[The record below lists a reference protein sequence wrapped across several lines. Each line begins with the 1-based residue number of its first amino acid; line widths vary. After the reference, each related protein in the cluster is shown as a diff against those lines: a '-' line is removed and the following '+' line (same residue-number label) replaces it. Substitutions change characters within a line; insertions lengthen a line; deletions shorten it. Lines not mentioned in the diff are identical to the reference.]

1 MADFTWNFNRSP
13 LPLGLKGEMFELN
26 ENSDFADV
34 VKYFN
39 DAAKNELEQEFAEAI
54 ADKAANAWWIEHH
67 PEDYNGVRGQQQ
79 QSNYVGNSRA
89 AMNMNS
95 PAAIEANNIAAATR
109 VNHDEQNDRNAQFA
123 EAAEIEDE
131 AKTRNSEI
139 QAIQNKIGEN
149 NIQIDKLGKA
159 IESIKIKYAK
169 KADYEMTDDTVN
181 ENIAIADMLKIGEPG
196 SGARDNTS
204 FWRWREQQNDAKAA
218 RAEQRALA
226 EVEKNRLKEKA
237 IGDFNNKMTNF
248 LTNPTVFDSTAAQNQ
263 YISNLNTLI
272 TEGQNLGADVS
283 ALIEKRNT
291 LTGVSS
297 TPEAVPGEGSTGSNA
312 DAAAIRS
319 SLDTTKEDIA
329 ERREQIRG
337 YDWTNASEV
346 EAYNAE
352 IVKYNKARRDAIN
365 KGIIREKD
373 YELLQRVTVPKK
385 PTKTPDERENEAS
398 NKADTAI
405 TQALIAKNATGLE
418 KMIKKAKLS
427 TAQRNI
433 LANWI
438 NEQNGTITSEAM
450 DKKIKEIIKIKNG
463 GK

>member
-1 MADFTWNFNRSP
+1 MADFTWNFNKSP

-39 DAAKNELEQEFAEAI
+39 NDFDKAEA
-54 ADKAANAWWIEHH
+54 WWVEHR
-67 PEDYNGVRGQQQ
+67 PADYNGVRGQQQ
-79 QSNYVGNSRA
+79 GSNFVGNSRA

-95 PAAIEANNIAAATR
+95 PAAIEAQNIAAATS
-109 VNHDEQNDRNAQFA
+109 VNHDEQNDRNTQFA
-123 EAAEIEDE
+123 KAAEIEDR

-149 NIQIDKLGKA
+149 NIQIDKLEKA

-196 SGARDNTS
+196 TIRDNTS

-226 EVEKNRLKEKA
+226 EAEKNRLKEKA

-248 LTNPTVFDSTAAQNQ
+248 LTNPTQFNSTAEQNQ

-291 LTGVSS
+291 LTGESAAS
-297 TPEAVPGEGSTGSNA
+297 TSQVQESAFGGTDKEKVKAQVKEALTSGDLNKINDVLKYDASLLTNDDRIALQNKKTEITKANDAKGLFNKKFA
-312 DAAAIRS
+312 AAKDWALKNCKKQIDAAN
-319 SLDTTKEDIA
+319 
-329 ERREQIRG
+329 G
-337 YDWTNASEV
+337 F
-346 EAYNAE
+346 
-352 IVKYNKARRDAIN
+352 DAWLKRN
-365 KGIIREKD
+365 GGK
-373 YELLQRVTVPKK
+373 
-385 PTKTPDERENEAS
+385 S
-398 NKADTAI
+398 
-405 TQALIAKNATGLE
+405 ALVDFWE
-418 KMIKKAKLS
+418 
-427 TAQRNI
+427 
-433 LANWI
+433 
-438 NEQNGTITSEAM
+438 
-450 DKKIKEIIKIKNG
+450 KNG
-463 GK
+463 GKI

>member
-39 DAAKNELEQEFAEAI
+39 DDF
-54 ADKAANAWWIEHH
+54 DKANAWWIEHH

-139 QAIQNKIGEN
+139 QAIQNKISEN

-248 LTNPTVFDSTAAQNQ
+248 LTNPTDFDSTAAQKQ
-263 YISNLNTLI
+263 YIANLNTVI

-291 LTGVSS
+291 LTGKNAASS
-297 TPEAVPGEGSTGSNA
+297 TQVQGSPYGGTDKEKVKAEAKAALSSGDLDKINA
-312 DAAAIRS
+312 VLEYDS
-319 SLDTTKEDIA
+319 SLLENDDRIA
-329 ERREQIRG
+329 LE
-337 YDWTNASEV
+337 
-346 EAYNAE
+346 
-352 IVKYNKARRDAIN
+352 NK
-365 KGIIREKD
+365 K
-373 YELLQRVTVPKK
+373 
-385 PTKTPDERENEAS
+385 
-398 NKADTAI
+398 
-405 TQALIAKNATGLE
+405 
-418 KMIKKAKLS
+418 
-427 TAQRNI
+427 
-433 LANWI
+433 
-438 NEQNGTITSEAM
+438 
-450 DKKIKEIIKIKNG
+450 KEIIKANDAKILFNKKFEAAKKWARKACKKEIENAGGFDAWLNSNGGASALIDFWKNNG
-463 GK
+463 GKI

>member
-39 DAAKNELEQEFAEAI
+39 DDF
-54 ADKAANAWWIEHH
+54 DKANAWWIEHH
-67 PEDYNGVRGQQQ
+67 PEDYNSVRGQQQ

-123 EAAEIEDE
+123 KAAEIEDR

-139 QAIQNKIGEN
+139 QAIQNKISEN

-248 LTNPTVFDSTAAQNQ
+248 LTNPTAFDSTAAQNQ

-291 LTGVSS
+291 LTGKNAASS
-297 TPEAVPGEGSTGSNA
+297 TQVQGSPYGGTDKEKVKAEAKAALSSGDLDKINA
-312 DAAAIRS
+312 VLEYDS
-319 SLDTTKEDIA
+319 SLLENDDRIA
-329 ERREQIRG
+329 LE
-337 YDWTNASEV
+337 
-346 EAYNAE
+346 
-352 IVKYNKARRDAIN
+352 NK
-365 KGIIREKD
+365 K
-373 YELLQRVTVPKK
+373 
-385 PTKTPDERENEAS
+385 
-398 NKADTAI
+398 
-405 TQALIAKNATGLE
+405 
-418 KMIKKAKLS
+418 
-427 TAQRNI
+427 
-433 LANWI
+433 
-438 NEQNGTITSEAM
+438 
-450 DKKIKEIIKIKNG
+450 KEIIKANDAKILFNKKFAAAKKWALKACKNEIKKAGGFAAWLNSNG
-463 GK
+463 GASALIEFWKSKTGGKI

>member
-39 DAAKNELEQEFAEAI
+39 DDF
-54 ADKAANAWWIEHH
+54 DKANAWWIEHH

-149 NIQIDKLGKA
+149 NIQINKLEKA

-248 LTNPTVFDSTAAQNQ
+248 LTNPTDFDSRTAQNQ

-319 SLDTTKEDIA
+319 SLDTMKDAIA
-329 ERREQIRG
+329 VRLPEIQG
-337 YDWTNASEV
+337 YDYTKASEV
-346 EAYNAE
+346 KAYNAE
-352 IVKYNKARRDAIN
+352 IDKYNKARDEAIE
-365 KGIIREKD
+365 KKIIMKND
-373 YELLQRVTVPKK
+373 MPLLKHVPV
-385 PTKTPDERENEAS
+385 PQAPAKTPEERKKAASDE
-398 NKADTAI
+398 ADTAI
-405 TQALIAKNATGLE
+405 TQALTAKNATGLE
-418 KMIKKAKLS
+418 KLIEKAKLS
-427 TAQRNI
+427 TAQKNI
-433 LANWI
+433 LAKWI

>member
-26 ENSDFADV
+26 EDSDFADV

-39 DAAKNELEQEFAEAI
+39 NDF
-54 ADKAANAWWIEHH
+54 DKANAWWIEHH

-123 EAAEIEDE
+123 KAAEIEDR

-139 QAIQNKIGEN
+139 QAIQNKISEN

-248 LTNPTVFDSTAAQNQ
+248 LTNPTAFDSTAAQNQ

-272 TEGQNLGADVS
+272 TEGQNLGADTS

-319 SLDTTKEDIA
+319 SLKSMKKAIDARSQEI
-329 ERREQIRG
+329 QG
-337 YDWTNASEV
+337 YDWTKASEV
-346 EAYNAE
+346 KAYNAE
-352 IVKYNKARRDAIN
+352 IDKYNKARDEAIE
-365 KGIIREKD
+365 KKIIMEND
-373 YELLQRVTVPKK
+373 MPLLKRVSVPHA
-385 PTKTPDERENEAS
+385 PTKTPDERKKDAS
-398 NKADTAI
+398 DKADNAI
-405 TQALIAKNATGLE
+405 TQALTAKNATGLE
-418 KMIKKAKLS
+418 KLIEKAKLS
-427 TAQRNI
+427 TAQKNI
-433 LANWI
+433 LAKWI
-438 NEQNGTITSEAM
+438 NEQDGKITSDAM
-450 DKKIKEIIKIKNG
+450 DNKIKEIINKNG

>member
-26 ENSDFADV
+26 EDSDFADV

-39 DAAKNELEQEFAEAI
+39 DDF
-54 ADKAANAWWIEHH
+54 DKANAWWIEHR
-67 PEDYNGVRGQQQ
+67 PEDYNSVRGQQQ

-89 AMNMNS
+89 AMNMKMNMNS

-123 EAAEIEDE
+123 KAAEIEDR

-139 QAIQNKIGEN
+139 QAIQNKISEN

-248 LTNPTVFDSTAAQNQ
+248 LTNPTAFDSTAAQNQ

-319 SLDTTKEDIA
+319 SLKSMKKAIDARSDE
-329 ERREQIRG
+329 IRG
-337 YDWTNASEV
+337 YDYTKASEV
-346 EAYNAE
+346 EAYNAA
-352 IVKYNKARRDAIN
+352 IDKYNAALDEAIN
-365 KGIIREKD
+365 KGIIMENDMPQVK
-373 YELLQRVTVPKK
+373 RVSVPHA
-385 PTKTPDERENEAS
+385 PTKTPEERNKDAS
-398 NKADTAI
+398 DKADTAI
-405 TQALIAKNATGLE
+405 TQALIAKNKTGLQ
-418 KMIKKAKLS
+418 KKIDNAKLS
-427 TAQRNI
+427 TDQRNT
-433 LANWI
+433 LAKWI
-438 NEQNGTITSEAM
+438 KDQTEITAVGL
-450 DKKIKEIIKIKNG
+450 DNKIKEIING

>member
-39 DAAKNELEQEFAEAI
+39 DDF
-54 ADKAANAWWIEHH
+54 DKANAWWIEHR

-123 EAAEIEDE
+123 KAAEIEDR

-248 LTNPTVFDSTAAQNQ
+248 LTNPTAFDSTAAQNQ

-312 DAAAIRS
+312 DAAIRS
-319 SLDTTKEDIA
+319 SLDTMKEAIDA
-329 ERREQIRG
+329 RRDEIRG
-337 YDWTNASEV
+337 YDYTKASEV

-352 IVKYNKARRDAIN
+352 IDKYNKARRDAIN
-365 KGIIREKD
+365 KGIIRQND
-373 YELLQRVTVPKK
+373 MPQVQRVTVPQA
-385 PTKTPDERENEAS
+385 PAKTPEERKKDAS
-398 NKADTAI
+398 DKADTAI
-405 TQALIAKNATGLE
+405 TQALIAKNKTGLQTR
-418 KMIKKAKLS
+418 IDNAKLS
-427 TAQRNI
+427 TAQKNT
-433 LANWI
+433 LAKWI
-438 NEQNGTITSEAM
+438 NDQTEITATGLR
-450 DKKIKEIIKIKNG
+450 DKINEIIKNG

>member
-39 DAAKNELEQEFAEAI
+39 NDF
-54 ADKAANAWWIEHH
+54 DKANAWWIEHH

-89 AMNMNS
+89 AMNMKMNMNS

-123 EAAEIEDE
+123 KAAEIEDR

-139 QAIQNKIGEN
+139 QAIQNKISEN

-226 EVEKNRLKEKA
+226 EEQLALAEVEKNRLKEKA

-248 LTNPTVFDSTAAQNQ
+248 LTNPTAFDSTAAQNQ

-291 LTGVSS
+291 LTGKNAASS
-297 TPEAVPGEGSTGSNA
+297 TQVQGSPYGGTDKEKVKAEAKAALSSGDLDKINA
-312 DAAAIRS
+312 VLEYDS
-319 SLDTTKEDIA
+319 SLLENDDRIA
-329 ERREQIRG
+329 LE
-337 YDWTNASEV
+337 
-346 EAYNAE
+346 
-352 IVKYNKARRDAIN
+352 NK
-365 KGIIREKD
+365 K
-373 YELLQRVTVPKK
+373 
-385 PTKTPDERENEAS
+385 
-398 NKADTAI
+398 
-405 TQALIAKNATGLE
+405 
-418 KMIKKAKLS
+418 
-427 TAQRNI
+427 
-433 LANWI
+433 
-438 NEQNGTITSEAM
+438 
-450 DKKIKEIIKIKNG
+450 KEIIKANDAKIQFNKEFEAAKKWARIECKKQIDATKGGFDAWLNSNGGASALIEFWKNNG
-463 GK
+463 GKI

>member
-39 DAAKNELEQEFAEAI
+39 DDF
-54 ADKAANAWWIEHH
+54 DKANAWWIEHR
-67 PEDYNGVRGQQQ
+67 PEDYNSVRGQQQ

-89 AMNMNS
+89 AMNMKMNMNS

-123 EAAEIEDE
+123 KAAEIEDR

-139 QAIQNKIGEN
+139 QAIQNKISEN

-248 LTNPTVFDSTAAQNQ
+248 LTNPTAFDSTAAQNQ

-291 LTGVSS
+291 LTGKNAASS
-297 TPEAVPGEGSTGSNA
+297 TQVQGSPYGGTDKEKVKAEAKAALSSGDLDKINA
-312 DAAAIRS
+312 VLKYDS
-319 SLDTTKEDIA
+319 SLLENDDRIALENKKKKIEKAQAAKRQFKKDFEAAKE
-329 ERREQIRG
+329 
-337 YDWTNASEV
+337 W
-346 EAYNAE
+346 
-352 IVKYNKARRDAIN
+352 
-365 KGIIREKD
+365 
-373 YELLQRVTVPKK
+373 
-385 PTKTPDERENEAS
+385 
-398 NKADTAI
+398 
-405 TQALIAKNATGLE
+405 ALIACK
-418 KMIKKAKLS
+418 
-427 TAQRNI
+427 
-433 LANWI
+433 
-438 NEQNGTITSEAM
+438 
-450 DKKIKEIIKIKNG
+450 KEIENAGGFAAWLSSNGDESKLIDFWKSKTG
-463 GK
+463 GKN

>member
-13 LPLGLKGEMFELN
+13 LPLGLKGEMFEL
-26 ENSDFADV
+26 
-34 VKYFN
+34 
-39 DAAKNELEQEFAEAI
+39 
-54 ADKAANAWWIEHH
+54 
-67 PEDYNGVRGQQQ
+67 
-79 QSNYVGNSRA
+79 
-89 AMNMNS
+89 NS

-123 EAAEIEDE
+123 KAAEIEDR

-248 LTNPTVFDSTAAQNQ
+248 LTNPTAFDSTAAKHQ

-312 DAAAIRS
+312 DAAAIKS
-319 SLDTTKEDIA
+319 SLKSMKKAIDARSDE
-329 ERREQIRG
+329 IRG
-337 YDWTNASEV
+337 YDWTKASKV
-346 EAYNAE
+346 EAYNAA
-352 IVKYNKARRDAIN
+352 IDKYNAALDEAIN
-365 KGIIREKD
+365 KGIIMENDMPQVK
-373 YELLQRVTVPKK
+373 RVTVPQA
-385 PTKTPDERENEAS
+385 PTKTPDERKKDAS
-398 NKADTAI
+398 DKADIAI
-405 TQALIAKNATGLE
+405 TQALTAKNATKL
-418 KMIKKAKLS
+418 KQRIDDAKLTTDQKNNLAKWIKDQTRI
-427 TAQRNI
+427 TATG
-433 LANWI
+433 LSEKI
-438 NEQNGTITSEAM
+438 NE
-450 DKKIKEIIKIKNG
+450 IINKNG

>member
-26 ENSDFADV
+26 EDSDFADV

-39 DAAKNELEQEFAEAI
+39 DDF
-54 ADKAANAWWIEHH
+54 DKANAWWIEHR
-67 PEDYNGVRGQQQ
+67 PEDYNSVRGQQQ

-319 SLDTTKEDIA
+319 SLKSMKKAIDARSQEI
-329 ERREQIRG
+329 QG
-337 YDWTNASEV
+337 YDYTNAKKV
-346 EAYNAE
+346 IAYNAE
-352 IVKYNKARRDAIN
+352 IDKYNKARDEAIE
-365 KGIIREKD
+365 KKIIMENDMPQLK
-373 YELLQRVTVPKK
+373 RVSV
-385 PTKTPDERENEAS
+385 PTKTPEERKKDAS
-398 NKADTAI
+398 DKADTAI
-405 TQALIAKNATGLE
+405 TQALTTKNATGL
-418 KMIKKAKLS
+418 KSMITGADLS
-427 TAQRNI
+427 TDQKNT
-433 LANWI
+433 LAKWIKDQPEIKAAGLRKKI
-438 NEQNGTITSEAM
+438 NE
-450 DKKIKEIIKIKNG
+450 IIQNG

>member
-1 MADFTWNFNRSP
+1 MADFTWNFNKSP

-39 DAAKNELEQEFAEAI
+39 NDFDKAEA
-54 ADKAANAWWIEHH
+54 WWVEHR

-79 QSNYVGNSRA
+79 GSNFVGNSRA

-95 PAAIEANNIAAATR
+95 PAAIEANNIAAATS
-109 VNHDEQNDRNAQFA
+109 VNHDEQNDRNTQFA
-123 EAAEIEDE
+123 KAAEIEDR
-131 AKTRNSEI
+131 AKTRNGEI

-149 NIQIDKLGKA
+149 NIQIDKLEKA

-196 SGARDNTS
+196 SGPRDNTS

-226 EVEKNRLKEKA
+226 EAEKDRLKEKA

-248 LTNPTVFDSTAAQNQ
+248 LTNPTDFDSTAAQNQ

-291 LTGVSS
+291 LTGNN
-297 TPEAVPGEGSTGSNA
+297 T
-312 DAAAIRS
+312 
-319 SLDTTKEDIA
+319 
-329 ERREQIRG
+329 
-337 YDWTNASEV
+337 ASEV
-346 EAYNAE
+346 IPAESSAESNTDGAATISSLKSMKDAIDVQLSEIQGYDYRNAGKVKTFNTKIDAYNKTRAE
-352 IVKYNKARRDAIN
+352 AI
-365 KGIIREKD
+365 KQGIIKEKD
-373 YELLQRVTVPKK
+373 MPLLKRVPVPQS
-385 PTKTPDERENEAS
+385 PAAPVKTPDDRKKEAS
-398 NKADTAI
+398 DNADVAI
-405 TQALIAKNATGLE
+405 TQALTAKGVSNLQKFIT
-418 KMIKKAKLS
+418 KASLT
-427 TAQRNI
+427 TAQKNT
-433 LANWI
+433 LAEWI
-438 NEQNGTITSEAM
+438 KSQPSITPATL
-450 DKKIKEIIKIKNG
+450 DNKIKEIING

>member
-39 DAAKNELEQEFAEAI
+39 DDF
-54 ADKAANAWWIEHH
+54 DKANAWWIEHH

-89 AMNMNS
+89 AMNMKMNMNS

-123 EAAEIEDE
+123 KAAEIEDR

-139 QAIQNKIGEN
+139 QAIQNKISEN

-248 LTNPTVFDSTAAQNQ
+248 LTNPTDFDSTAAQNQ
-263 YISNLNTLI
+263 YIANLNTLI

-319 SLDTTKEDIA
+319 SLDTMKEDIA
-329 ERREQIRG
+329 ARRDEIRG
-337 YDWTNASEV
+337 YDYTKASEV

-352 IVKYNKARRDAIN
+352 IDKYNKARRDAID
-365 KGIIREKD
+365 KGIIKEKD
-373 YELLQRVTVPKK
+373 YELLQRVSVPKK
-385 PTKTPDERENEAS
+385 AAKSTDERKKEAS
-398 NKADTAI
+398 DKADIAI
-405 TQALIAKNATGLE
+405 TQALTAKNATGLQS
-418 KMIKKAKLS
+418 MIDNAKLS
-427 TAQRNI
+427 TAQRNT
-433 LANWI
+433 LAKWI
-438 NEQNGTITSEAM
+438 KDQPEIKAKGLRE
-450 DKKIKEIIKIKNG
+450 KIKEIIKNG

>member
-39 DAAKNELEQEFAEAI
+39 DDF
-54 ADKAANAWWIEHH
+54 DKANAWWIEHH
-67 PEDYNGVRGQQQ
+67 PEEYNGVRGQQQ

-123 EAAEIEDE
+123 KAAEIEDR

-139 QAIQNKIGEN
+139 QAIQNKISEN

-248 LTNPTVFDSTAAQNQ
+248 LTNPTDFDSTAAQNQ

-291 LTGVSS
+291 LTGENAASS
-297 TPEAVPGEGSTGSNA
+297 TQVQGSPYGGTDKEKVKAEAKAALSSGELKKINEVLKY
-312 DAAAIRS
+312 DASLLENDDRIALENKKKKIEKAQAAKRKVN
-319 SLDTTKEDIA
+319 KEFEAAKKWARIA
-329 ERREQIRG
+329 C
-337 YDWTNASEV
+337 
-346 EAYNAE
+346 
-352 IVKYNKARRDAIN
+352 
-365 KGIIREKD
+365 
-373 YELLQRVTVPKK
+373 
-385 PTKTPDERENEAS
+385 ENEIE
-398 NKADTAI
+398 KAGGFA
-405 TQALIAKNATGLE
+405 AWLN
-418 KMIKKAKLS
+418 S
-427 TAQRNI
+427 
-433 LANWI
+433 
-438 NEQNGTITSEAM
+438 
-450 DKKIKEIIKIKNG
+450 NG
-463 GK
+463 GASKLIEFWKSKTGGKN

>member
-39 DAAKNELEQEFAEAI
+39 DDF
-54 ADKAANAWWIEHH
+54 DKANAWWIEHH
-67 PEDYNGVRGQQQ
+67 PEDYNSVRGQQQ

-89 AMNMNS
+89 AMNMKMNMNS

-123 EAAEIEDE
+123 KAAEIEDR

-139 QAIQNKIGEN
+139 QAIQNKISEN

-226 EVEKNRLKEKA
+226 EEQLALAEVEKNRLKEKA

-248 LTNPTVFDSTAAQNQ
+248 LTNPTAFDSTAAQNQ

-319 SLDTTKEDIA
+319 SLDTMKDAIA
-329 ERREQIRG
+329 VRRDEIRG
-337 YDWTNASEV
+337 YDWTKASEV

-352 IVKYNKARRDAIN
+352 IDKYNAVRRDAID
-365 KGIIREKD
+365 KDLIREKD
-373 YELLQRVTVPKK
+373 YELLQRVSVPKK
-385 PTKTPDERENEAS
+385 PAKTTGEREKEAS
-398 NKADTAI
+398 DKADIAI
-405 TQALIAKNATGLE
+405 TQALIAKNATKL
-418 KMIKKAKLS
+418 KQKIDDAKLTTDQMNTLAKWIKDQPRI
-427 TAQRNI
+427 TATG
-433 LANWI
+433 LSEKI
-438 NEQNGTITSEAM
+438 NE
-450 DKKIKEIIKIKNG
+450 IINKNG

>member
-26 ENSDFADV
+26 EDSDFADV

-39 DAAKNELEQEFAEAI
+39 DDF
-54 ADKAANAWWIEHH
+54 DKANAWWIEHH
-67 PEDYNGVRGQQQ
+67 PEDYNSVRGQQQ

-248 LTNPTVFDSTAAQNQ
+248 LTNPTAFDSTAAQNQ

-312 DAAAIRS
+312 DAAAIKS
-319 SLDTTKEDIA
+319 SLDTMKDAIA
-329 ERREQIRG
+329 VRLPEIQG
-337 YDWTNASEV
+337 YDYTKASEV
-346 EAYNAE
+346 IAYNAE
-352 IVKYNKARRDAIN
+352 IDKYNAARDEAIE
-365 KGIIREKD
+365 KKIIMKND
-373 YELLQRVTVPKK
+373 MPLLKHVPV
-385 PTKTPDERENEAS
+385 PQAPAKTPEERKKDAS
-398 NKADTAI
+398 DKADTAI
-405 TQALIAKNATGLE
+405 TQALTAKNATKL
-418 KMIKKAKLS
+418 KQKIDNAKLS
-427 TAQRNI
+427 TDQKNTLAKWIKAQDGKI
-433 LANWI
+433 TSTGLSEKI
-438 NEQNGTITSEAM
+438 NE
-450 DKKIKEIIKIKNG
+450 IING

>member
-13 LPLGLKGEMFELN
+13 LPLGLKGEMFEL
-26 ENSDFADV
+26 
-34 VKYFN
+34 
-39 DAAKNELEQEFAEAI
+39 
-54 ADKAANAWWIEHH
+54 
-67 PEDYNGVRGQQQ
+67 
-79 QSNYVGNSRA
+79 
-89 AMNMNS
+89 NS

-123 EAAEIEDE
+123 KAAEIEDE

-139 QAIQNKIGEN
+139 QAIQNKISEN

-248 LTNPTVFDSTAAQNQ
+248 LTNPTDFDSTAAQNQ

-291 LTGVSS
+291 LTGENAASS
-297 TPEAVPGEGSTGSNA
+297 TQVQGSPYGGTDKEKVKAQA
-312 DAAAIRS
+312 DAALSSGDLDKINAVLEYDS
-319 SLDTTKEDIA
+319 SLLTNDDRIALENKKKEIEKANAAKRKVNKEFEAAKKWARIECKKQIDATKGGFDA
-329 ERREQIRG
+329 WLNSNG
-337 YDWTNASEV
+337 GAS
-346 EAYNAE
+346 
-352 IVKYNKARRDAIN
+352 
-365 KGIIREKD
+365 
-373 YELLQRVTVPKK
+373 
-385 PTKTPDERENEAS
+385 
-398 NKADTAI
+398 
-405 TQALIAKNATGLE
+405 ALIEFWKNKT
-418 KMIKKAKLS
+418 
-427 TAQRNI
+427 
-433 LANWI
+433 
-438 NEQNGTITSEAM
+438 
-450 DKKIKEIIKIKNG
+450 G
-463 GK
+463 GKI

>member
-39 DAAKNELEQEFAEAI
+39 DF
-54 ADKAANAWWIEHH
+54 DKANAWWIEHH

-89 AMNMNS
+89 AMNMKMNMNS

-123 EAAEIEDE
+123 KAAEIEDR

-139 QAIQNKIGEN
+139 QAIQNKISEN

-226 EVEKNRLKEKA
+226 EEQLALAEVEKNRLKEKA

-248 LTNPTVFDSTAAQNQ
+248 LTNPTAFDSTAAQNQ

-312 DAAAIRS
+312 DAAAIKS
-319 SLDTTKEDIA
+319 SLDTMKDAIA
-329 ERREQIRG
+329 VRLPEIQG
-337 YDWTNASEV
+337 YDYTKASEV
-346 EAYNAE
+346 IAYNAE
-352 IVKYNKARRDAIN
+352 IDKYNAARDEAIE
-365 KGIIREKD
+365 KKIIMKND
-373 YELLQRVTVPKK
+373 MPLLKHVPV
-385 PTKTPDERENEAS
+385 PQAPAKTPEERKKDASDE
-398 NKADTAI
+398 ADTAI
-405 TQALIAKNATGLE
+405 TQALTAKNATKL
-418 KMIKKAKLS
+418 KQKIDDAKLTTDQKNALAKWIKAQDGKI
-427 TAQRNI
+427 TATG
-433 LANWI
+433 LSEKI
-438 NEQNGTITSEAM
+438 NE
-450 DKKIKEIIKIKNG
+450 IINKNG

>member
-39 DAAKNELEQEFAEAI
+39 DDF
-54 ADKAANAWWIEHH
+54 DKANAWWIEHH

-123 EAAEIEDE
+123 KAAEIEDR

-291 LTGVSS
+291 LTGKNAASS
-297 TPEAVPGEGSTGSNA
+297 TQVQGSPYGGTDKEKVKAEAKAALSSGDLDKINA
-312 DAAAIRS
+312 VLEYDS
-319 SLDTTKEDIA
+319 SLLENDDRIA
-329 ERREQIRG
+329 LE
-337 YDWTNASEV
+337 
-346 EAYNAE
+346 
-352 IVKYNKARRDAIN
+352 NK
-365 KGIIREKD
+365 K
-373 YELLQRVTVPKK
+373 
-385 PTKTPDERENEAS
+385 
-398 NKADTAI
+398 
-405 TQALIAKNATGLE
+405 
-418 KMIKKAKLS
+418 
-427 TAQRNI
+427 
-433 LANWI
+433 
-438 NEQNGTITSEAM
+438 
-450 DKKIKEIIKIKNG
+450 KEIIKANDAKILFNKKFAAAKKWALIACKNEIKKAGGFAAWLNSNG
-463 GK
+463 GASALIEFWKSKTGGKI

>member
-39 DAAKNELEQEFAEAI
+39 DDF
-54 ADKAANAWWIEHH
+54 DKANAWWIEHH

-123 EAAEIEDE
+123 KAAEIEDR

-248 LTNPTVFDSTAAQNQ
+248 LTNPTDFDSTAAQKQ

-291 LTGVSS
+291 LTGENAASS
-297 TPEAVPGEGSTGSNA
+297 TQVQGSPYGGTDKEKVKAEAKAALSSGDLDKINA
-312 DAAAIRS
+312 VLEYDS
-319 SLDTTKEDIA
+319 SLLENDDRIA
-329 ERREQIRG
+329 LE
-337 YDWTNASEV
+337 
-346 EAYNAE
+346 
-352 IVKYNKARRDAIN
+352 NK
-365 KGIIREKD
+365 K
-373 YELLQRVTVPKK
+373 
-385 PTKTPDERENEAS
+385 
-398 NKADTAI
+398 
-405 TQALIAKNATGLE
+405 
-418 KMIKKAKLS
+418 
-427 TAQRNI
+427 
-433 LANWI
+433 
-438 NEQNGTITSEAM
+438 
-450 DKKIKEIIKIKNG
+450 KEIIKANDAKRKVNEEFAAAKKWALKECKKQIDATKGGFAAWLNSNGGASALIKFWKNNG
-463 GK
+463 GKN